1 VSRPKPAVQH
11 PGAAAANRKPDVFIS
26 YSSKDV
32 ETAAAVCAALEED
45 GRLCCWMAPRD
56 IPPGANWS
64 AAIIEGIEASRV
76 MVLIFS
82 RHSNASPQVL
92 REVERAVNKRL
103 RLIPFCIER
112 LSPCKELEYYTSAV
126 HWFDA
131 SGGSTVGHLRR
142 LREAIAGP
150 ALSVPPVPP
159 SSPGPNPPART
170 S

>member
-1 VSRPKPAVQH
+1 
-11 PGAAAANRKPDVFIS
+11 
-26 YSSKDV
+26 KDV
-32 ETAAAVCAALEED
+32 ETAEAVCAALEED

-64 AAIIEGIEASRV
+64 AAIIEGIEASQI

-82 RHSNASPQVL
+82 RHANASPQVL

-112 LSPCKELEYYTSAV
+112 LRPCKELEYYTSAV

-131 SGGSTVGHLRR
+131 CSGPLARHLER
-142 LREAIAGP
+142 LREALSAP
-150 ALSVPPVPP
+150 ATSASPVPP
-159 SSPGPNPPART
+159 PNAGPNAPALPG
-170 S
+170 